1 MKVLSLCDGMS
12 CGHIALDRAGI
23 KVDEYY
29 ASEIKDIAI
38 KVTME
43 NYPETIQIGDVNKIH
58 YKNGLLKTEKG
69 IFNVGHIDLMIFGS
83 PCQTF
88 SVAMKKELR
97 VGLENKEKSGLF
109 LECYR
114 VLKEV
119 NPTYFMMK
127 NVARMKDED
136 KDYITSLMGVEPVR
150 INSKLVSAQLRDR
163 LYWTNIPNVN
173 LPEDKNIY
181 LQDILTSGY
190 TDRKKARALLVSDSR
205 PLVSKDKML
214 RRYKITGFTTIVW
227 EDKDDDNSIRY
238 LNQTEL
244 ERCQTVP
251 EGYTKCLSRNEAA
264 DVLGDGWTVDVI
276 VHLFKSLFEALESN
290 ECAEI
295 VDQQTL
301 FEEKEEEIMEEVKQE
316 EMIQWNEIDNLI
328 GKPVFDKD
336 NDAWRILDG
345 YKRMKK
351 DYFVS
356 FTDTDDFEEVDLNCT
371 NLFRNEVLSC
381 QN

>member
-1 MKVLSLCDGMS
+1 MKVLSLCDGIS
-12 CGHIALDRAGI
+12 CGHIALDIAGI

-119 NPTYFMMK
+119 NPTYFMME

-328 GKPVFDKD
+328 GKPVFDKN